1 MAGGEPSKREENGT
15 QRDSK
20 GRFAPGY
27 KGGPGRTPLA
37 PEIKEMLLPLGKKS
51 VAALKAVLDD
61 PEAKHSDKLKATE
74 IVLDRLMGKPQQAV
88 ELDAKNI
95 PQVIFVGYDQIPD

>member
-1 MAGGEPSKREENGT
+1 MPAS
-15 QRDSK
+15 RDET
-20 GRFAPGY
+20 GRFV
-27 KGGPGRTPLA
+27 KGQSGNPEGRKPLA
-37 PEIKEMLLPLGKKS
+37 PEIKDMLLPLGKKS

-61 PEAKHSDKLKATE
+61 PDAKHSDKLKATE

>member
-1 MAGGEPSKREENGT
+1 MAASEPTKRDQNG
-15 QRDSK
+15 QRDGK
-20 GRFAPGY
+20 GRFVSGNA
-27 KGGPGRTPLA
+27 GGPGRTPLA